1 MDDRPY
7 LVHSTGNISVVFPSP
22 TRSSFLDP
30 INLTTPV
37 PVDATAYHAV
47 ACPCLVSGGVRG
59 VVLLRFH
66 VLEWCYTYY
75 ILLYHYSAVL
85 LSYCGTVIYWLVSV
99 VLSYIL
105 FSVLALLVAVRCC
118 PSSLQRIFCTPNVLS
133 NRPAFH
139 RLMLIC
145 PHSLTI
151 PTIFTAAGR
160 PVPVLGLGY
169 D

>member
-1 MDDRPY
+1 MLYSHPP
-7 LVHSTGNISVVFPSP
+7 LVPPSLTPSTSQPPSP
-22 TRSSFLDP
+22 LMQLH
-30 INLTTPV
+30 IMLWPV
-37 PVDATAYHAV
+37 PAW
-47 ACPCLVSGGVRG
+47 CLVECVEWYF
-59 VVLLRFH
+59 LRCH

-151 PTIFTAAGR
+151 LTIFTAAGR